1 MYQSFDDIVKAA
13 CARSERRTIAIAQ
26 AADDKMI
33 HVAREVTELG
43 LCDVILVGDAE
54 KIRALMAADGLKS
67 ERISV
72 VDEPDTEKVGR
83 AAVSLVSSGKA
94 DVYVKGQMNTSDFL
108 RSVLDK
114 EAGLRTGRQ
123 LNVLACYDEPG
134 ERKLFFMT
142 YGGMTIAPTL
152 ADKVEILKNAVPVL
166 HRMGIKEPK
175 VALLAANEKVNSKMP
190 ATVDAAALVE
200 MAGRGELPAGIYE
213 GPIAFDV
220 AMRPEAAEE
229 KHIKS
234 RISGDVDLFLVPNI
248 ETGNCMGKA
257 IGYFGKGLTANI
269 VVGAAAPV
277 VMSSR
282 SAPIKGKVA
291 SIAWAL
297 LACGNDKEE

>member
-1 MYQSFDDIVKAA
+1 MYQSFDDIIKAA
-13 CARSERRTIAIAQ
+13 CGRRPRRTIAIAQ
-26 AADDKMI
+26 AADEKMI
-33 HVAREVTELG
+33 HVAREVTAIG
-43 LCDVILVGDAE
+43 LCDVVLVGDAG
-54 KIRALMAADGLKS
+54 KIRALMAADGLES
-67 ERISV
+67 EHISV
-72 VDEPDTEKVGR
+72 VDEPDMEKVGR
-83 AAVSLVSSGKA
+83 AAVSLVSSGRA

-114 EAGLRTGRQ
+114 EVGLRTGRQ

-134 ERKLFFMT
+134 EKKLFFIT
-142 YGGMTIAPTL
+142 DGGMTIAPSL
-152 ADKVEILKNAVPVL
+152 DDKVEILKNAVPVL
-166 HRMGIKEPK
+166 HRMGITEPK
-175 VALLAANEKVNSKMP
+175 VALLAANEKVNPKMP

-200 MAGRGELPAGIYE
+200 MAGRGELPAGVYE

-220 AMRPEAAEE
+220 AMRPEAAGE
-229 KHIKS
+229 KHINS

-291 SIAWAL
+291 SIAWAI